1 MSQNYP
7 RYSVATDIAL
17 FTVQQE
23 QLHVLLIKR
32 GIAPFKGQWALP
44 GGFLKPDEDL
54 EICARR
60 ELEDETGARGCYLEQ
75 LYTFGTIGRDPR
87 ERVISVAYFA
97 LVRPDQVE
105 LKSGTDAEDARWSPL
120 QGHPRLAFDHD
131 KILAT
136 AHERLSAKLDYSTI
150 AFQLLPERFTMR
162 EVHAVYQAILGTALD
177 RRNFYKKMLA
187 TGDLVETKDRRVE
200 GAHRPA
206 TVYRLKK
213 PQEVRITR

>member
-1 MSQNYP
+1 MNPEYP
-7 RYSVATDIAL
+7 RYSVTTDIVL

-23 QLHVLLIKR
+23 QLQVLLIKR

-44 GGFLKPDEDL
+44 GGFLKADEDL
-54 EICARR
+54 EACARR
-60 ELEDETGARGCYLEQ
+60 ELEEETGARDCYLEQ
-75 LYTFGTIGRDPR
+75 LYSFSAIGRDPR

-97 LVRPDQVE
+97 LVRPNQVE
-105 LKSGTDAEDARWSPL
+105 LKSGTDAAAAQWTPAL
-120 QGHPRLAFDHD
+120 GHPRLAFDHD
-131 KILAT
+131 QIIAKAL
-136 AHERLSAKLDYSTI
+136 ERLAAKLDYSTI

-162 EVHAVYQAILGTALD
+162 EVHAVYQAILGVPLD

-187 TGDLVETKDRRVE
+187 AGDLLETKDRRVE

-213 PQEVRITR
+213 PLEVRITR